1 MGPITEGVRTV
12 KVLYKPLAL
21 ALGLLGGIL
30 AKAAFTQVWKRID
43 DEPVAPKPTQEGY
56 SWRKILL
63 ASALQ
68 GAILSTV
75 KAAVA
80 RGGAEGVYKATG
92 EWPGEKAEP
101 QAA

>member
-1 MGPITEGVRTV
+1 MV
-12 KVLYKPLAL
+12 KVIYKPLAL

-30 AKAAFTQVWKRID
+30 AKSVFTQVWKRVD
-43 DEPVAPKPTQEGY
+43 GEPVAPKPTQEGY
-56 SWRKILL
+56 SWKKILL

-75 KAAVA
+75 KAAVS

-92 EWPGEKAEP
+92 TWPGDKATAD
-101 QAA
+101 AAA